1 MGRLPEHKDLDQVW
15 TEGAAE
21 FIRDYEE
28 ERPFCIF
35 LPLMLPHPTYQIS
48 EPYFSRIDRKKLPE
62 RILPPEGYRGKSRM
76 QRELAVLQNMKDW
89 SEEEYDELRA
99 VYLGMCSKVDDLTG
113 QIVRALKEKGIYDDT
128 AVFFFSDHGDYTGD
142 YGQLQRGG

>member
-1 MGRLPEHKDLDQVW
+1 MYKRQALPRASFRGEPGGKNFYSFYRGRLPEHKDLDQVW

-113 QIVRALKEKGIYDDT
+113 QIVRRC
-128 AVFFFSDHGDYTGD
+128 V
-142 YGQLQRGG
+142 

>member
-1 MGRLPEHKDLDQVW
+1 MNHMMHEHEPVLLKRLKEHGYHVWMNQRNDLLPAQNPEYYKSYCDTYFTVGNDRKPDALPRESFRGEPGGKNFYSFYRGRLPEHKDLDQVW

-62 RILPPEGYRGKSRM
+62 RIGRVK
-76 QRELAVLQNMKDW
+76 
-89 SEEEYDELRA
+89 
-99 VYLGMCSKVDDLTG
+99 
-113 QIVRALKEKGIYDDT
+113 
-128 AVFFFSDHGDYTGD
+128 
-142 YGQLQRGG
+142 YGSLN

>member
-1 MGRLPEHKDLDQVW
+1 MGTESSVW
-15 TEGAAE
+15 RTSSGGTTRAGINGLRIQRQAGGKNGKQKQLLGISC
-21 FIRDYEE
+21 IRS
-28 ERPFCIF
+28 
-35 LPLMLPHPTYQIS
+35 IS

-99 VYLGMCSKVDDLTG
+99 VYLGMCSRVDDLTG
-113 QIVRALKEKGIYDDT
+113 QIDQDFPV
-128 AVFFFSDHGDYTGD
+128 SMC
-142 YGQLQRGG
+142 